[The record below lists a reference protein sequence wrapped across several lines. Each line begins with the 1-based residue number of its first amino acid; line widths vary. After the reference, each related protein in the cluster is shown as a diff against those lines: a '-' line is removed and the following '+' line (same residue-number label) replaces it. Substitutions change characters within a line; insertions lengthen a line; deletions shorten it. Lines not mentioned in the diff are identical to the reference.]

1 MSENKCRVIAIF
13 KPVAEHAETVKELL
27 LTISQEVL
35 LEAGCEEYQLHEAV
49 DGRLVFVETWTTR
62 ALWEIH
68 NNAPTVARIRAGIKD
83 KLEGDVEVIEMYS
96 L

>member
-13 KPVAEHAETVKELL
+13 KPAAEHAETVKELL

-49 DGRLVFVETWTTR
+49 DSRLVFV
-62 ALWEIH
+62 
-68 NNAPTVARIRAGIKD
+68 
-83 KLEGDVEVIEMYS
+83 
-96 L
+96 